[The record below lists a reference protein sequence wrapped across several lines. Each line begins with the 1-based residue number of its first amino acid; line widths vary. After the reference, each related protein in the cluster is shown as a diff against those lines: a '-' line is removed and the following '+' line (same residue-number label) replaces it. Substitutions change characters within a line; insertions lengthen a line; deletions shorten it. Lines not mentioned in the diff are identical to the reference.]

1 MGRLRTEYIETG
13 KVRFVYKQ
21 FPILGPQSTRASE
34 ASECAA
40 EQDQFWAYHDSLF
53 ANPGG
58 FTDAKLI
65 NLAGQIGLDSAAFEA
80 CLASGRYTDLIANDA
95 AIVQSLGVRGTPGFV
110 INGKYMA
117 GAQSYEAFQK
127 IIEQELLAAGVDNA
141 VAPAAQQEQTPDNAI
156 EGLVVFDSQ
165 SQAHQDG
172 EITYTQ
178 DAPPGGAHSADWQ
191 NCGIYD
197 EPVAVETTMHSLEHG
212 AAWIAYQPNLPAEQ
226 VDALRKLVRQELAAH
241 SEPMIILAPKADLDA
256 PIVATA
262 WQVQLKLDN
271 AQDPRLAQFLQ
282 QYQVGPYTPEP
293 GAPCSGG
300 VGEPLG

>member
-1 MGRLRTEYIETG
+1 MSRIREEYVDTG
-13 KVRFVYKQ
+13 KVRFAYKNYA
-21 FPILGPQSTRASE
+21 ILGPDSALAAE

-40 EQDQFWAYHDSLF
+40 EQDQFWAYHDRLF

-58 FTDAKLI
+58 FADAKLI
-65 NLAGQIGLDSAAFEA
+65 SLAGQIGLDTAAFEA
-80 CLASGRYTDLIANDA
+80 CLTSGRYTSLIANDA
-95 AIVQSLGVRGTPGFV
+95 AVVQSLGVRGTPGFV
-110 INGKYMA
+110 INGKYLA
-117 GAQSYEAFQK
+117 GAQSYEAFRQ
-127 IIEQELLAAGVDNA
+127 IIEQELLAAGIDGVT
-141 VAPAAQQEQTPDNAI
+141 VPAAQQEKAPDEVI

-165 SQAHQDG
+165 SQDHQDG
-172 EITYTQ
+172 EIHYEQ

-212 AAWIAYQPNLPAEQ
+212 AAWTAYQPNLPADQ
-226 VDALRKLVRQELAAH
+226 IDALRELVRQELAGR
-241 SEPMIILAPKADLDA
+241 SEPMVILAPKADLDA

-262 WQVQLKLDN
+262 WQVQLKLDD
-271 AQDPRLAQFLQ
+271 AQDLRLAQFLQ

-300 VGEPLG
+300 VGKPLG